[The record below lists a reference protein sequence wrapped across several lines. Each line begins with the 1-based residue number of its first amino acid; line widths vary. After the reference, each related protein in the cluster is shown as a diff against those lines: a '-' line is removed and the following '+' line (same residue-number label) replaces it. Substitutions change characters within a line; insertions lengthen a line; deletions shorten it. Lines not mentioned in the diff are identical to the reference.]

1 MESLKVTSAGPRI
14 CRYIL
19 HKNWPNIGRYEKSS
33 AEWHETKTSEKAGQ
47 YMKPK
52 KSCTGVVFPSRTRTP
67 LMTVRNHTIT
77 INGLR
82 SQSLL
87 HYFLQSGH
95 VTI

>member
-52 KSCTGVVFPSRTRTP
+52 KELYWC
-67 LMTVRNHTIT
+67 
-77 INGLR
+77 GLPQQNQNATNDCEK
-82 SQSLL
+82 S
-87 HYFLQSGH
+87 HYH
-95 VTI
+95 D